1 MSMLTAVT
9 SALATC
15 TVLAWRDRV
24 GSRPEARVDHEIV
37 DQCQVAIVLVGRDE
51 ESIVSRTIDDA
62 TGALGFSHLLLD
74 PCRVDGAGER
84 QFVDYTSGRGVHW
97 TTLEPYRHRRI
108 VSIPLP
114 EPLATEVWGC
124 TRARLGQ
131 PMNVQ
136 ALALG
141 IEQHASCVGLIV
153 SCLPWSMQR
162 ELHKRR
168 VGPCVSPNTIALAY
182 GVH

>member
-1 MSMLTAVT
+1 MS
-9 SALATC
+9 LATAIASSLA
-15 TVLAWRDRV
+15 TMTALAWRDRV
-24 GSRPEARVDHEIV
+24 GSRPDARTDHLEV
-37 DQCQVAIVLVGRDE
+37 GDCRVSIVLIGRDE
-51 ESIVSRTIDDA
+51 ESAVSRAIDDV
-62 TGALGFSHLLLD
+62 TGSLGFSHLLLD
-74 PCRVDGAGER
+74 PCRVDAQQR
-84 QFVDYTSGRGVHW
+84 RMFVDYTAARGVHW
-97 TTLEPYRHRRI
+97 TTLQPYAHRRV

-114 EPLATEVWGC
+114 DPLATEVWGC

-141 IEQHASCVGLIV
+141 LDTRASCVGLIV